1 MSDLTTYYR
10 QPNSLPDAR
19 EQTPARL
26 AETLAAALV
35 IAIGMGFGRFAFTG
49 MYPLMIGDGL
59 MSLNQGSLVAS
70 SNYAGYLAGALL
82 VSRLPQSRAAATA
95 RISMLGTVI
104 FLALLAVPMAPW
116 AIGGLRFVAGV
127 FSAVSLITASV
138 WLLQVVDHPHGA
150 PLLFSGVGFGIF
162 VSAELIALG
171 AHVDLHSG
179 MLWIVLAV
187 VAAIFSAAAWSA
199 LGKSA
204 VPVVPMSVPAQAER
218 TDKIDEHVLMKPWVL
233 VLAYGLAGFG
243 YIVTATYLPV
253 LIKSAAPETDPLQI
267 WAAFGIGAMPSCFFW
282 HWLHM
287 KAGTRRAMFFNLAC
301 QAVGVAL
308 PAMAPNLTGFLVSAL
323 LVGGTFVGT
332 VTIAM
337 PAGKR
342 LAHRIRFNILAS
354 MTAAYGVGQ
363 IAGPLVAG
371 ALLTRTHSFALSL
384 ICAASA
390 LVAGALVSLL

>member
-1 MSDLTTYYR
+1 MNDLTIADR
-10 QPNSLPDAR
+10 QRHSLPATTAQR
-19 EQTPARL
+19 PGRL

-49 MYPLMIGDGL
+49 MYPLMVGDGL
-59 MSLNQGSLVAS
+59 MSLNQGSLIAS

-82 VSRLPQSRAAATA
+82 VSRLPDSRAAATA
-95 RISMLGTVI
+95 RGSMLGTVLL
-104 FLALLAVPMAPW
+104 LALLAFPMAPW
-116 AIGGLRFVAGV
+116 AIGAVRFLAGV
-127 FSAVSLITASV
+127 SSAISLITAAV
-138 WLLQVVDHPHGA
+138 WLLQVVEHPNGA

-162 VSAELIALG
+162 ASAELIALG
-171 AHVDLHSG
+171 AHFDLHSG
-179 MLWIVLAV
+179 MLWIVLAL
-187 VAAIFSAAAWSA
+187 VAAIFSVVAWPVLSKSVVRIA
-199 LGKSA
+199 LTPAEHPGK
-204 VPVVPMSVPAQAER
+204 
-218 TDKIDEHVLMKPWVL
+218 IHEHGLMNPWVL
-233 VLAYGLAGFG
+233 VLVYGLAGFG

-253 LIKSAAPETDPLQI
+253 LIKSAAPDIDPLQI

-301 QAVGVAL
+301 QAIGVAL
-308 PAMAPNLTGFLVSAL
+308 PAVMPNLAGFLVSAL

-342 LAHRIRFNILAS
+342 LAHRINFNILAS
-354 MTAAYGVGQ
+354 MTAAYGAGQ
-363 IAGPLVAG
+363 IAGPLVAS

-390 LVAGALVSLL
+390 LVAGAFISLF